1 VEENLNWVAVCR
13 VGLRVLTMSLILGLV
28 AVPLATD
35 AQSTAKSYRVGLHA
49 RADKATITVAL
60 GMTPEQ
66 VREGSTT
73 SIPWSLGAIDQKQ
86 KRAGGALITTPH
98 RLVYQD
104 QALRVVF
111 PDAANRLSM
120 PTTFVVTG
128 DSVRTVSVS
137 ALGEYVDLKTAVAES
152 RRLFDELKSQAF
164 DYAERDAA
172 TGGYAK
178 FYLARGNVLTN
189 PRPPRTVNSFQEMEA
204 IFLDSRLY
212 LEEFL
217 VFAMRKAD
225 LEVTL
230 RVTNMR
236 RRHTENQ
243 MATTGRTPSI
253 QDRAAEEARAFDR
266 TRLEKEHVYY
276 LEVFIGRPLG
286 SLQAR

>member
-1 VEENLNWVAVCR
+1 MV
-13 VGLRVLTMSLILGLV
+13 VGRDRPKTKKGRRRPHHDTASIGL
-28 AVPLATD
+28 PGS
-35 AQSTAKSYRVGLHA
+35 STASRISRRGESSFD
-49 RADKATITVAL
+49 ADHIRRD
-60 GMTPEQ
+60 G
-66 VREGSTT
+66 R
-73 SIPWSLGAIDQKQ
+73 
-86 KRAGGALITTPH
+86 
-98 RLVYQD
+98 
-104 QALRVVF
+104 
-111 PDAANRLSM
+111 
-120 PTTFVVTG
+120 
-128 DSVRTVSVS
+128 SVRTVSVS